1 MTSEF
6 YEFLKQ
12 LKNTKITGSET
23 VTFTVE
29 LNPTP
34 SAVSREQGTSVCV
47 ISDAR
52 AF

>member
-1 MTSEF
+1 MTSEC
-6 YEFLKQ
+6 YEFHKQ
-12 LKNTKITGSET
+12 LKNTKIIGSET
-23 VTFTVE
+23 ITFTE
-29 LNPTP
+29 KLNPTP